1 MWKIAKD
8 QKAWSLFFQGPY
20 TQLFEEEH
28 EPEHGK
34 GDQVCPW
41 KPWRGA
47 ICISLSDRLAI
58 QLQGVQLTVALW
70 DSTSA
75 LERRCCCSQPMSEH
89 GEGTPTLPHLP
100 NTGLP
105 AEQRALGLIAAFQ
118 ICTAVWGSFC
128 PLPLPPL
135 YLSSCLTSINLLNF
149 QPWHPLPRGPNRHIV
164 LLLTLSPVFGR
175 AWGTVGLPQY
185 LLNRRLNR
193 ERERVMFWAKGFL
206 WAPMG
211 TSTHVLAPLSQT
223 SGTFVIGKH
232 LLNISSPRGTIIPF
246 FLLKWQSSFCG
257 WRIFTHSF
265 I

>member
-75 LERRCCCSQPMSEH
+75 LEQRCCCSPPMTEH
-89 GEGTPTLPHLP
+89 GWGYFNLATPTQHRTPCWAACPGAHCCFSDLHCSLRLFLP
-100 NTGLP
+100 TP
-105 AEQRALGLIAAFQ
+105 ASSSLSLIMSHINKPFKFSALAPTPQRTQL
-118 ICTAVWGSFC
+118 T
-128 PLPLPPL
+128 
-135 YLSSCLTSINLLNF
+135 YCLTAYFISGIWQGLG
-149 QPWHPLPRGPNRHIV
+149 H
-164 LLLTLSPVFGR
+164 SR
-175 AWGTVGLPQY
+175 AP
-185 LLNRRLNR
+185 
-193 ERERVMFWAKGFL
+193 
-206 WAPMG
+206 PI
-211 TSTHVLAPLSQT
+211 
-223 SGTFVIGKH
+223 FVE
-232 LLNISSPRGTIIPF
+232 
-246 FLLKWQSSFCG
+246 
-257 WRIFTHSF
+257 
-265 I
+265 